1 MSIIKSD
8 AIGRVKLLRYAILL
22 ALLKKERGQFMSE
35 RFGMKSY
42 MKGAALLTIA
52 ALIVK
57 VLSAIYRVPFQNLVG
72 DEGFYIYQQVYPVI
86 SIFVVWTSSGFAVAI
101 SKMLADNDCIVDPLE
116 RNKKRNSIMRIV
128 FRYLTVLSLLFFA
141 ALFGGADM
149 IAQFMGDTKLAPLI
163 RTGSFI
169 VLVMPALAVLK
180 GGFQSRGIMEPIA
193 YAQVL
198 EQAVRV
204 SVILAGTF
212 MIMATTKSLYSA
224 GQMAIIGTVVGE
236 VVGFIV
242 LAFIFKKRF
251 GLLKDKQLQ
260 QRFAGYPIIKEV
272 TLLSLSVS
280 MSGLLLLGYQLVDS
294 FTIYSLLLDSGMDQ
308 TMAKETKGIYDRG
321 QPLVQLGVI
330 IASSLSLAIVP
341 LVAHMS
347 KKKEGRNAIPFIQLT
362 YRASVLFGG
371 AASLGLV
378 LVMPYINEMLFKTD
392 ALSEVLMIY
401 VLQIVPLSIILTFTA
416 ILQGYGKLKKP
427 AIFLIVGFILKII
440 LNVLTIRLLG
450 VLGAAVANNVGLLF
464 TALMLVFYLK
474 KMTAVHLAPRSFY
487 KKFGIAAI
495 SMTTVVILW
504 LQLVP
509 ALLHSFLSPRM
520 VAVIAGFSAVSMGA
534 FVMMTVI
541 AKLRVLAEKEWYL
554 LPFGRRMAVYQLWLN
569 RKK

>member
-1 MSIIKSD
+1 
-8 AIGRVKLLRYAILL
+8 
-22 ALLKKERGQFMSE
+22 MSE

-101 SKMLADNDCIVDPLE
+101 SKMLADNDCIVDEEE
-116 RNKKRNSIMRIV
+116 RTEKRRSIMRII
-128 FRYLTVLSLLFFA
+128 FRYLTVLSFVFFGVLFA
-141 ALFGGADM
+141 GADVLAKM
-149 IAQFMGDTKLAPLI
+149 MGDANLALLL

-169 VLVMPALAVLK
+169 VLVMPALAIFK

-198 EQAVRV
+198 EQTVRV

-212 MIMATTKSLYSA
+212 IIMATTKSLYGA
-224 GQMAIIGTVVGE
+224 GQMAIVGTVIGE
-236 VVGFIV
+236 VVGLLLI
-242 LAFIFKKRF
+242 AFLFRKRF
-251 GLLKDKQLQ
+251 GSFIGKQQ
-260 QRFAGYPIIKEV
+260 QRIASFPVLKEV

-280 MSGLLLLGYQLVDS
+280 MSSLLLLGYQLVDS
-294 FTIYSLLLDSGMDQ
+294 FTIFSLLIDSGMDE
-308 TMAKETKGIYDRG
+308 TLAKETKGIYDRG
-321 QPLVQLGVI
+321 QPLVQLGVV
-330 IASSLSLAIVP
+330 IAASLSLAIVP

-347 KKKEGRNAIPFIQLT
+347 NKKNGRSAMPFIQLT
-362 YRASVLFGG
+362 FRASVLFGW
-371 AASLGLV
+371 AASLGLI
-378 LVMPYINEMLFKTD
+378 LVMPYINAMLFKTD
-392 ALSEVLMIY
+392 ALSEVLMLY

-416 ILQGYGKLKKP
+416 ILQGFGKLKMP
-427 AIFLIVGFILKII
+427 ALFLFVGFLLKVL
-440 LNVLTIRLLG
+440 LNVFTIAPFG

-464 TALMLVFYLK
+464 TALALVLYLK
-474 KMTAVHLAPRSFY
+474 KITGIQLAPASFY
-487 KKFGIAAI
+487 QKLSIA
-495 SMTTVVILW
+495 SLCMSVVVILW
-504 LQLVP
+504 LQFTP
-509 ALLHSFLSPRM
+509 ALLNGILSERL
-520 VAVIAGFSAVSMGA
+520 VAVVAGFSAVCIGA
-534 FVMMTVI
+534 MVMITCI

>member
-1 MSIIKSD
+1 
-8 AIGRVKLLRYAILL
+8 
-22 ALLKKERGQFMSE
+22 MSE
-35 RFGMKSY
+35 RFGMKNY

-72 DEGFYIYQQVYPVI
+72 DEGFYIYQQVYPII

-101 SKMLADNDCIVDPLE
+101 SKMLADNDSILDPLE
-116 RNKKRNSIMRIV
+116 RNQKRNDIMRIV
-128 FRYLTVLSLLFFA
+128 FRYLTILSLLFFA
-141 ALFGGADM
+141 ILFGGADM
-149 IAQFMGDTKLAPLI
+149 LARFMGDTLLAPLI

-169 VLVMPALAVLK
+169 VLIMPAFSVLK
-180 GGFQSRGIMEPIA
+180 GSFQSRGIMEPIA
-193 YAQVL
+193 YAQVI

-212 MIMATTKSLYSA
+212 MIMATTKSLYGT

-236 VVGFIV
+236 IVGFIL

-251 GLLKDKQLQ
+251 GLSKDKQQQ
-260 QRFAGYPIIKEV
+260 QRIAGLPIIKEV

-294 FTIYSLLLDSGMDQ
+294 FTIYSLLIENGMDQ
-308 TMAKETKGIYDRG
+308 TIAKETKGIYDRG
-321 QPLVQLGVI
+321 QPLVQLGVV

-347 KKKEGRNAIPFIQLT
+347 KKQEGRSAIPFIQLT
-362 YRASVLFGG
+362 YRASVLFGW
-371 AASLGLV
+371 AASLGLI
-378 LVMPYINEMLFKTD
+378 LVMPYINAMLFKTD
-392 ALSEVLMIY
+392 VLSEVLMVY

-427 AIFLIVGFILKII
+427 ALFLIVGFILKII
-440 LNVLTIRLLG
+440 LNVMTISLFG
-450 VLGAAVANNVGLLF
+450 VLSAAIANNVGLLF

-474 KMTAVHLAPRSFY
+474 KMTTIQLAPASFY
-487 KKFGIAAI
+487 KKVGIASL
-495 SMTTVVILW
+495 SMTAVVIIW
-504 LQLVP
+504 LQFAP
-509 ALLHSFLSPRM
+509 ELLNQFLSTRL
-520 VAVIAGFSAVSMGA
+520 VAVIAGFTAVCLGA
-534 FVMMTVI
+534 FVMITVI

>member
-1 MSIIKSD
+1 MEICYT
-8 AIGRVKLLRYAILL
+8 IGIVKE
-22 ALLKKERGQFMSE
+22 ERGQFMSE

-101 SKMLADNDCIVDPLE
+101 SKMLADNDCMIDPLE
-116 RNKKRNSIMRIV
+116 RNQKRNGIMRIV
-128 FRYLTVLSLLFFA
+128 FYYLTVLSLLFFV
-141 ALFGGADM
+141 ALFGGAKL
-149 IAQFMGDTKLAPLI
+149 IAQLMGDTQLAPLI

-169 VLVMPALAVLK
+169 VLVMPAHAILK

-212 MIMATTKSLYSA
+212 IIMKTTESLYSA
-224 GQMAIIGTVVGE
+224 GQMAIIGTVIGE
-236 VVGFIV
+236 IVGFV
-242 LAFIFKKRF
+242 LLAFIFKKRV
-251 GLLKDKQLQ
+251 GLFNDKKQ
-260 QRFAGYPIIKEV
+260 QRRIESFTVIKEV
-272 TLLSLSVS
+272 TWLSLSVS

-294 FTIYSLLLDSGMDQ
+294 FTIYSLLLEGGMDQ
-308 TMAKETKGIYDRG
+308 TVAKATKGVYDRG
-321 QPLVQLGVI
+321 QPLVQLGVV

-347 KKKEGRNAIPFIQLT
+347 KKQEGRSAIPFIQLT
-362 YRASVLFGG
+362 YKASILFGW
-371 AASLGLV
+371 AASLGLM
-378 LVMPYINEMLFKTD
+378 LVMPYINAMLFKTD
-392 ALSEVLMIY
+392 ALSEVLMVY

-427 AIFLIVGFILKII
+427 ALFLIVGFILKII
-440 LNVLTIRLLG
+440 LNVLTISLFG
-450 VLGAAVANNVGLLF
+450 VVGAAIANNVGLLF
-464 TALMLVFYLK
+464 TALMLIFYLK
-474 KMTAVHLAPRSFY
+474 RMTALELAPANFY
-487 KKFGIAAI
+487 KKVGVASLSMAA
-495 SMTTVVILW
+495 VVLVW
-504 LQLVP
+504 LQFVP
-509 ALLHSFLSPRM
+509 SLLSPFLSPRF
-520 VAVIAGFSAVSMGA
+520 VAVIAGFSAVCLGA
-534 FVMMTVI
+534 FVMITII
-541 AKLRVLAEKEWYL
+541 AKLRVLAEKEWFL
-554 LPFGRRMAVYQLWLN
+554 LPFGRKMAVYQLWLN

>member
-1 MSIIKSD
+1 
-8 AIGRVKLLRYAILL
+8 
-22 ALLKKERGQFMSE
+22 MSE

-101 SKMLADNDCIVDPLE
+101 SKMLADNDCIVDEEE
-116 RNKKRNSIMRIV
+116 RTEKRRSIMRII
-128 FRYLTVLSLLFFA
+128 FRYLTVLSFIFFGVLFA
-141 ALFGGADM
+141 GADVLANM
-149 IAQFMGDTKLAPLI
+149 MGDANLALLI

-169 VLVMPALAVLK
+169 VLVMPALAIFK

-198 EQAVRV
+198 EQTVRV

-212 MIMATTKSLYSA
+212 IIMATTKSLYGA
-224 GQMAIIGTVVGE
+224 GQMAIIGTVIGE
-236 VVGFIV
+236 VVGLLLI
-242 LAFIFKKRF
+242 AFLFRKRF
-251 GLLKDKQLQ
+251 GSFIGKQQ
-260 QRFAGYPIIKEV
+260 QRIASFPVLKEV

-280 MSGLLLLGYQLVDS
+280 MSSLLLLGYQLVDS
-294 FTIYSLLLDSGMDQ
+294 FTIFSLLIDSGMDE
-308 TMAKETKGIYDRG
+308 TLAKETKGIYDRG
-321 QPLVQLGVI
+321 QPLVQLGVV
-330 IASSLSLAIVP
+330 IAASLSLAIVP

-347 KKKEGRNAIPFIQLT
+347 NKQNGRSAMPFIQLT
-362 YRASVLFGG
+362 FRASVLFGW
-371 AASLGLV
+371 AASLGLI
-378 LVMPYINEMLFKTD
+378 LVMPYINAMLFKTD
-392 ALSEVLMIY
+392 ALSEVLMLY

-416 ILQGYGKLKKP
+416 ILQGFGKLKMP
-427 AIFLIVGFILKII
+427 ALFLFVGFLLKVL
-440 LNVLTIRLLG
+440 LNVFSIAPFG

-464 TALMLVFYLK
+464 TALALVLYLK
-474 KMTAVHLAPRSFY
+474 KITGIQLAPASFY
-487 KKFGIAAI
+487 QKVSIASLCMSVA
-495 SMTTVVILW
+495 VILW
-504 LQLVP
+504 LQFTP
-509 ALLHSFLSPRM
+509 ALLNGFLSERL
-520 VAVIAGFSAVSMGA
+520 VAVVAGFSAVCIGA
-534 FVMMTVI
+534 VVMITCI

>member
-1 MSIIKSD
+1 
-8 AIGRVKLLRYAILL
+8 
-22 ALLKKERGQFMSE
+22 MSE

-101 SKMLADNDCIVDPLE
+101 SKMLADNDCIVNEEE
-116 RNKKRNSIMRIV
+116 RTQKRRSIMRII
-128 FRYLTVLSLLFFA
+128 FRYLTVLSFIFFGILFV
-141 ALFGGADM
+141 GADVLATM
-149 IAQFMGDTKLAPLI
+149 MGDTSLAPLL

-169 VLVMPALAVLK
+169 VLVMPALAVFK

-198 EQAVRV
+198 EQTVRV

-212 MIMATTKSLYSA
+212 IIMSTTKSLYGA

-236 VVGFIV
+236 VVGLLLI
-242 LAFIFKKRF
+242 AFLFRKRF
-251 GLLKDKQLQ
+251 GSFIGKQQ
-260 QRFAGYPIIKEV
+260 QRLASLPVLKEV

-280 MSGLLLLGYQLVDS
+280 MSSLLLLGYQLVDS
-294 FTIYSLLLDSGMDQ
+294 FTIFSLLIDSGMDE
-308 TMAKETKGIYDRG
+308 TIAKETKGIYDRG
-321 QPLVQLGVI
+321 QPLVQLGVV

-347 KKKEGRNAIPFIQLT
+347 NKQNGRSAMPFIQLT
-362 YRASVLFGG
+362 YRASVLFGW
-371 AASLGLV
+371 AASLGLI
-378 LVMPYINEMLFKTD
+378 LVMPYINAMLFKTD
-392 ALSEVLMIY
+392 ALSEVLMLY

-416 ILQGYGKLKKP
+416 ILQGYGKLKIP
-427 AIFLIVGFILKII
+427 AVFLLIGFLLKVV
-440 LNVLTIRLLG
+440 LNVFTIEPMG
-450 VLGAAVANNVGLLF
+450 VLGAAVANNVGLLL
-464 TALMLVFYLK
+464 TALALVLYLK
-474 KMTAVHLAPRSFY
+474 KITGIQLAPASFY
-487 KKFGIAAI
+487 QKI
-495 SMTTVVILW
+495 SVASLCMAVVVIVW
-504 LQLVP
+504 LRFVP
-509 ALLHSFLSPRM
+509 TLLQGFLSERLA
-520 VAVIAGFSAVSMGA
+520 AVGAGFSAVCIGA
-534 FVMMTVI
+534 VVMITCI

>member
-1 MSIIKSD
+1 
-8 AIGRVKLLRYAILL
+8 
-22 ALLKKERGQFMSE
+22 MSE

-72 DEGFYIYQQVYPVI
+72 DDGFYIYQQVYPII

-101 SKMLADNDCIVDPLE
+101 SKMLADNDCILDPLE
-116 RNKKRNSIMRIV
+116 RNQKRSGILRIV
-128 FRYLTVLSLLFFA
+128 FLYLTVLSLLFFA
-141 ALFGGADM
+141 VLFGGAE
-149 IAQFMGDTKLAPLI
+149 ILAQLMGDTQLAPLI
-163 RTGSFI
+163 RTGSFV
-169 VLVMPALAVLK
+169 VLVMPALAILK

-212 MIMATTKSLYSA
+212 IIMTTTKSLYSA
-224 GQMAIIGTVVGE
+224 GQMAIIGTVIGE
-236 VVGFIV
+236 IVGFLL

-251 GLLKDKQLQ
+251 GLFKDKKLQ
-260 QRFAGYPIIKEV
+260 QRIESFSVIKEV

-294 FTIYSLLLDSGMDQ
+294 FTIYSLLIEGGMDQ
-308 TMAKETKGIYDRG
+308 TLAKETKGVYDRG
-321 QPLVQLGVI
+321 QPLVQLGVV
-330 IASSLSLAIVP
+330 IASALSLAIVP

-347 KKKEGRNAIPFIQLT
+347 KKQEGRSAIPFIQLT
-362 YRASVLFGG
+362 YRASILFGW
-371 AASLGLV
+371 AASLGLI
-378 LVMPYINEMLFKTD
+378 LVMPYINAMLFKTD
-392 ALSEVLMIY
+392 TLSEVLMIY

-427 AIFLIVGFILKII
+427 ALFLIVGFILKII
-440 LNVLTIRLLG
+440 LNVLTINLFG
-450 VLGAAVANNVGLLF
+450 VLGAAIANNVGLLF

-474 KMTAVHLAPRSFY
+474 KITAIQLAPADFY
-487 KKFGIAAI
+487 KKVGIASL
-495 SMTTVVILW
+495 SMAAVVLVW
-504 LQLVP
+504 LQFVP
-509 ALLHSFLSPRM
+509 VLLNQFLSPRY
-520 VAVIAGFSAVSMGA
+520 VAVVAGLTAVCLGA
-534 FVMMTVI
+534 FVMITVI
-541 AKLRVLAEKEWYL
+541 VKLRVLAEKEWYL
-554 LPFGRRMAVYQLWLN
+554 LPFGRKMAVYQLWLN

>member
-1 MSIIKSD
+1 
-8 AIGRVKLLRYAILL
+8 
-22 ALLKKERGQFMSE
+22 MSE

-72 DEGFYIYQQVYPVI
+72 DEGFYIYQQVYPII

-101 SKMLADNDCIVDPLE
+101 SKMLADNDCILDPLE
-116 RNKKRNSIMRIV
+116 RNRKRSGIIRIV
-128 FRYLTVLSLLFFA
+128 FRYLTLLSLLFFGV
-141 ALFGGADM
+141 LFGGAE
-149 IAQFMGDTKLAPLI
+149 ILAQLMGDTELAPLI

-169 VLVMPALAVLK
+169 VLVMPALATLK

-204 SVILAGTF
+204 FVILAGTF
-212 MIMATTKSLYSA
+212 IIMTTTKSLYSA
-224 GQMAIIGTVVGE
+224 GQMAIIGTVIGE
-236 VVGFIV
+236 IVGFLL

-251 GLLKDKQLQ
+251 GLLKDQKLQ
-260 QRFAGYPIIKEV
+260 QRIESFSVIKEV

-294 FTIYSLLLDSGMDQ
+294 FTIYSLLIEGGMDQ
-308 TMAKETKGIYDRG
+308 TVAKETKGVYDRG
-321 QPLVQLGVI
+321 QPLVQLGVV

-341 LVAHMS
+341 LIAHMS
-347 KKKEGRNAIPFIQLT
+347 KKQDGRSAIPFIQLT
-362 YRASVLFGG
+362 YRASVLFGW
-371 AASLGLV
+371 AASLGLI
-378 LVMPYINEMLFKTD
+378 LVMPYINAMLFKTD
-392 ALSEVLMIY
+392 ALSEVLMVY

-427 AIFLIVGFILKII
+427 ALFLIIGFILKII
-440 LNVLTIRLLG
+440 LNVLIVSFFG
-450 VLGAAVANNVGLLF
+450 VLGAAIANNVGLLF

-474 KMTAVHLAPRSFY
+474 KMTAIQLAPADFH
-487 KKFGIAAI
+487 KKVGIASLSMAI
-495 SMTTVVILW
+495 VVLVW
-504 LQLVP
+504 LQFVP
-509 ALLHSFLSPRM
+509 ELLNQFLSPRF
-520 VAVIAGFSAVSMGA
+520 VAVIAGSTAVCLGA

-554 LPFGRRMAVYQLWLN
+554 LPFGRKMAVYQLWLN

>member
-1 MSIIKSD
+1 
-8 AIGRVKLLRYAILL
+8 
-22 ALLKKERGQFMSE
+22 MSE

-101 SKMLADNDCIVDPLE
+101 SKMLADNDCIVDEEE
-116 RNKKRNSIMRIV
+116 RTQKRRSIMRII
-128 FRYLTVLSLLFFA
+128 FRYLTVLSFVFFGVLFA
-141 ALFGGADM
+141 GADVLAKM
-149 IAQFMGDTKLAPLI
+149 MGDANLALLL

-169 VLVMPALAVLK
+169 VLVMPALAIFK

-198 EQAVRV
+198 EQTVRV

-212 MIMATTKSLYSA
+212 IIMTTTKSLYGA
-224 GQMAIIGTVVGE
+224 GQMAIIGTVIGE
-236 VVGFIV
+236 VVGLLLI
-242 LAFIFKKRF
+242 AFLFRKRF
-251 GLLKDKQLQ
+251 GSFIGKQQ
-260 QRFAGYPIIKEV
+260 QRIASFPVLKEV

-280 MSGLLLLGYQLVDS
+280 MSSLLLLGYQLVDS
-294 FTIYSLLLDSGMDQ
+294 FTIFSLLIDSGMDE
-308 TMAKETKGIYDRG
+308 TLAKETKGIYDRG
-321 QPLVQLGVI
+321 QPLVQLGVV
-330 IASSLSLAIVP
+330 IAASLSLAIVP

-347 KKKEGRNAIPFIQLT
+347 NKQNGRSAMPFMQLT
-362 YRASVLFGG
+362 YRASVLFGW
-371 AASLGLV
+371 AASLGLI
-378 LVMPYINEMLFKTD
+378 LVMPYINAMLFKTD
-392 ALSEVLMIY
+392 ALSEVLMLY

-416 ILQGYGKLKKP
+416 ILQGFGKLKMP
-427 AIFLIVGFILKII
+427 TLFLFVGFLLKVL
-440 LNVLTIRLLG
+440 LNVFTIAPFG

-464 TALMLVFYLK
+464 TALALVLYLK
-474 KMTAVHLAPRSFY
+474 KITGIQLAPASFY
-487 KKFGIAAI
+487 QKLGIA
-495 SMTTVVILW
+495 SLCMSVVVILW
-504 LQLVP
+504 LQFTP
-509 ALLHSFLSPRM
+509 ALLNGFLSERF
-520 VAVIAGFSAVSMGA
+520 VAVVAGFSAVCIGA
-534 FVMMTVI
+534 MVMITCI

>member
-1 MSIIKSD
+1 
-8 AIGRVKLLRYAILL
+8 
-22 ALLKKERGQFMSE
+22 MSE

-101 SKMLADNDCIVDPLE
+101 SKMLADNDCIVDPVE
-116 RNKKRNSIMRIV
+116 RTQKRSGIMRII
-128 FRYLTVLSLLFFA
+128 FRYLTLLSFVFFSVLFV
-141 ALFGGADM
+141 GADLL
-149 IAQFMGDTKLAPLI
+149 ANLMGDGKLAPLL

-198 EQAVRV
+198 EQTVRV
-204 SVILAGTF
+204 CFILVGTF
-212 MIMATTKSLYSA
+212 IVMTTTKSLYGA
-224 GQMAIIGTVVGE
+224 GQMAITGTVIGE
-236 VVGFIV
+236 CFGFLL
-242 LAFIFKKRF
+242 LAYIFKKRF
-251 GLLKDKQLQ
+251 GTFIGKQQ
-260 QRFAGYPIIKEV
+260 QQIASLPVLKEV

-280 MSGLLLLGYQLVDS
+280 MSSLLLLGYQLVDS
-294 FTIYSLLLDSGMDQ
+294 FTIYSLLIDSGMDQ
-308 TMAKETKGIYDRG
+308 TIAKETKGIYDRG
-321 QPLVQLGVI
+321 QPLVQLGIV

-347 KKKEGRNAIPFIQLT
+347 KKREGRSAIPFIQLT
-362 YRASVLFGG
+362 YRSSVLFGW
-371 AASLGLV
+371 AASLGLI
-378 LVMPYINEMLFKTD
+378 LVMPYINAMLFKTD
-392 ALSEVLMIY
+392 ALSDVLMLY

-427 AIFLIVGFILKII
+427 ALFLFTGFIMKIL
-440 LNVLTIRLLG
+440 LNVLTIDSLG
-450 VLGAAVANNVGLLF
+450 VLGAAIANNVGLLF
-464 TALMLVFYLK
+464 SALALVFYLK
-474 KMTAVHLAPRSFY
+474 KITGIQLAPVNFY
-487 KKFGIAAI
+487 KKISVASL
-495 SMTTVVILW
+495 SMTVVVVLW
-504 LQLVP
+504 LQFAP
-509 ALLHSFLSPRM
+509 TFLSNFLSARF
-520 VAVIAGFSAVSMGA
+520 VAVVAGLSAVSIGA
-534 FVMMTVI
+534 FVMITVI